1 MRFSGKFKK
10 SFFVLTKKI
19 RRFFEKPKNERFFGI
34 ISALFLVLIMIF
46 YYAPKKVKQYQMR
59 TRFFE
64 ADESLGAVKEEK
76 AKEEI
81 SGRCEEIR
89 KSADKLYSIDEIA
102 DKIQKTRESEK
113 IKLIGKDESNSEK
126 NKKDEYLLFDIQN
139 KEIELVCFDFSRR
152 VIIEGEGRIDFSLS
166 NFKNIEG
173 NALSLKSGKGKISHN
188 LFENSSKSGIFAS
201 EGRWEIYGNIIKN
214 NLSYGVYGGYQA
226 DLILDKNAIFGN
238 GGYEVRILKERK
250 VYE

>member
-1 MRFSGKFKK
+1 MKLKK
-10 SFFVLTKKI
+10 SILNMAKKARRLIKDSRFFSVIGIIFILSFVLWAV
-19 RRFFEKPKNERFFGI
+19 FG
-34 ISALFLVLIMIF
+34 
-46 YYAPKKVKQYQMR
+46 YAPKKVKQYQMR

-102 DKIQKTRESEK
+102 DEIQKTRESEK

-126 NKKDEYLLFDIQN
+126 NKEDKYLLFDIRN

-152 VIIEGEGRIDFSLS
+152 VIVEGEGEIDFSLN

-173 NALSLKSGKGKISHN
+173 NALGLKSGEGKISHN
-188 LFENSSKSGIFAS
+188 LFENSSKSGIFAN
-201 EGRWEIYGNIIKN
+201 GGKWEIYGNIIKN
-214 NLSYGVYGGYQA
+214 NLSYGVYGDYQA

>member
-1 MRFSGKFKK
+1 MKLKKIILSMKKEIKHFIKSPRFFAVVGIITAVG
-10 SFFVLTKKI
+10 FVLWAV
-19 RRFFEKPKNERFFGI
+19 FG
-34 ISALFLVLIMIF
+34 
-46 YYAPKKVKQYQMR
+46 YAPKKVKQYQMR

-89 KSADKLYSIDEIA
+89 ASADKLYSIDEIA
-102 DKIQKTRESEK
+102 DEIQKTRESQK

-126 NKKDEYLLFDIQN
+126 NKEDKYLLFDIRN

-152 VIIEGEGRIDFSLS
+152 VIIEGEGKIDFSLS

-173 NALSLKSGKGKISHN
+173 NALSLKSGEGKISHN
-188 LFENSSKSGIFAS
+188 LFENSSKAGIFAN
-201 EGRWEIYGNIIKN
+201 GGKWEISGNIIKN
-214 NLSYGVYGGYQA
+214 NLSYGVYGDYQA